1 MSDEPDKPEKSDHKR
16 PPRDGEATQERFV
29 SVSLVKQSLGP
40 LTYRVPPEL
49 WDSAVPG
56 VRVEVP
62 LARARAVG
70 YLIGEAEAP
79 VDQEARDLI
88 DVLDPEP
95 LLTQEQLRLA
105 QFAARYYL
113 SPLPEAL
120 RLTHPAG
127 LDMVE
132 HRQVSLSDEGRL
144 ALERADGILAVQGL
158 ELDAVEEE
166 LLGHLVARS
175 MDAVKLL
182 KLVKKA
188 RHAHLTGLTRRG
200 LLTQAARSYEPRVS
214 RVTEP
219 WVRLAPGALEELD
232 FEALARRAPKQA
244 RVLETLAAAA
254 TAAEDGDVNDD
265 GAGALP
271 LARLR
276 AVDPGVRARINAL
289 KGQGLVVEEARER
302 RRDPLAGV
310 PIKPHPAPQL
320 NLDQAQAVAVLG
332 AAFREGV
339 FHAFLLHGVTSSGKT
354 EVYLQVIREAMD
366 AGRGAIVLVPEISLT
381 PQLAGRFRARFPE
394 GVAVMHSGL
403 NDGQRRDEWRRVR
416 RGDVQLVV
424 GARSALFAPVT
435 RLGVVVVD
443 EEHDTSFKQ
452 EEGLRYNARDLAL
465 VRGQHAGALVV
476 LGSATPSLESSR
488 NAERPEG
495 KLQRLSLPKR
505 ATPQPLP
512 TVEVVDLKTY
522 RLDADGVM
530 TAPLA
535 EALADTLN
543 AGRQTILFLN
553 RRGFAP
559 FVLCVTCGKPI
570 RCPDCSVSLTLHKG
584 AQLLV
589 CHYCGHQI
597 RPVQHCPECGA
608 ENMQSMGLGTERVE
622 ESLRARFPGARIGRL
637 DRDTA
642 RGGRMHRILDDAAAG
657 RIDILVGTQMVTKGH
672 DFPGVTLVGVIHGD
686 HALHMPDFRAAERT
700 FQLLTQVAGRA
711 GRGGEP
717 GRVLVQTYNPDHHAI
732 VCAQAHDYAGF
743 YQAEMRFRRELGYPP
758 EGHLVA
764 VRVEGAEPE
773 MVIATAEGVAQ
784 ACTGA
789 EGVVVLGP
797 AEAPISRLRG
807 RTRWQLLL
815 KGKQRADVQRAAQS
829 AVAYKHSSTPT
840 GVRIIVDVDPQS
852 ML

>member
-1 MSDEPDKPEKSDHKR
+1 MPNEPKSKPPTDSN
-16 PPRDGEATQERFV
+16 GTSTERYV

-49 WDSAVPG
+49 RDSAVPG

-70 YLIGEAEAP
+70 YVIGEAEP
-79 VDQEARDLI
+79 PEGQEVRDLN

-95 LLTQEQLRLA
+95 LLTGDQLKLA
-105 QFAARYYL
+105 RFAARYYL

-127 LDMVE
+127 MDMVE

-144 ALERADGILAVQGL
+144 ALERADGLLAVQGL
-158 ELDAVEEE
+158 ELDPVERSVLE
-166 LLGHLVARS
+166 LLVAGD

-182 KLVKKA
+182 KRLKQA

-200 LLTQAARSYEPRVS
+200 LITQTARSYEPRVGG
-214 RVTEP
+214 VTEP
-219 WVRLAPGALEELD
+219 WVRLAPGSLD
-232 FEALARRAPKQA
+232 GVDLEALRRRAPKQA
-244 RVLETLAAAA
+244 QVLETLAAAA
-254 TAAEDGDVNDD
+254 PKRDDGDDSDD
-265 GAGALP
+265 GALP
-271 LARLR
+271 VAHLR
-276 AVDPGVRARINAL
+276 AVDPGVRARINTL
-289 KGQGLVVEEARER
+289 KKQGLILEEKRER

-332 AAFREGV
+332 AALREGG

-381 PQLAGRFRARFPE
+381 PQLSGRFRARFPE
-394 GVAVMHSGL
+394 GVAVLHSGL

-416 RGDVQLVV
+416 RGEVQLVV

-476 LGSATPSLESSR
+476 LGSATPSLESTR
-488 NAERPEG
+488 NAEGE
-495 KLQRLSLPKR
+495 KLHRLSLPKR

-512 TVEVVDLKTY
+512 NVEVIDLKTY
-522 RLDADGVM
+522 QTDSAGVL

-535 EALADTLN
+535 DALTDTLA

-559 FVLCVTCGKPI
+559 FVLCVSCGKPM

-597 RPVQHCPECGA
+597 RPVQRCPDCGA
-608 ENMQSMGLGTERVE
+608 ENMQNMGLGTERVE
-622 ESLRARFPGARIGRL
+622 ETLRARFPGARIGRL

-642 RGGRMHRILDDAAAG
+642 RGNRLHQILDDTAAG

-686 HALHMPDFRAAERT
+686 HALHMPDFRASERT
-700 FQLLTQVAGRA
+700 FQLLSQVAGRA

-743 YQAEMRFRRELGYPP
+743 YEAEMRFRRELGYPP

-764 VRVEGAEPE
+764 VRFEGIEPE
-773 MVIATAEGVAQ
+773 AVIAAAEGVAE
-784 ACTGA
+784 ACRGA
-789 EGVVVLGP
+789 QGVVVLGP
-797 AEAPISRLRG
+797 AESPIARLRG

-815 KGKQRADVQRAAQS
+815 KGGLRADVHNAAQRAL
-829 AVAYKHSSTPT
+829 AYKRASPPA